1 MDLYA
6 NVIGE
11 GKPLLVLHG
20 FLGMGDNWKTLAK
33 RYADEQGYE
42 VHLID
47 QRNHGRSPHSDE
59 FNYTLLADDLK
70 SYMDKHE
77 LKTADIIGHSM
88 GGKTVMTFAA
98 HYPEYVNK
106 LIVVDIAP
114 KYYAPH
120 HQMILEG
127 LTAVDEACFESRKD
141 ADDLLSE
148 YIKIKSIRQFLLKN
162 LYRKNKKEYGLR
174 VNLESLTAHVN
185 EIGKAL
191 DAEET
196 FEGKTLFIN
205 GKKSDYITA
214 DDTNLIKNHFPNAK
228 IQPIANAGHWVHA
241 EQSDEFY
248 NVTSAFLS

>member
-98 HYPEYVNK
+98 HYPEYVDK

-120 HQMILEG
+120 HQRILEG
-127 LTAVDEACFESRKD
+127 LAAVDEACFESRKD
-141 ADDLLSE
+141 ADDLLSD
-148 YIKIKSIRQFLLKN
+148 YIEIKSIRQFLLKN

-228 IQPIANAGHWVHA
+228 IQPIKNAGHWVHA

>member
-6 NVIGE
+6 NVIGQ
-11 GKPLLVLHG
+11 GKPLLILHG

-33 RYADEQGYE
+33 RYAEEQDYE

-47 QRNHGRSPHSDE
+47 QRNHGRSPHSDD
-59 FNYTLLADDLK
+59 FNYNLLADDLK
-70 SYMDKHE
+70 NYMDKHQ
-77 LKTADIIGHSM
+77 LNTADIIGHSM

-120 HQMILEG
+120 HQKILDG

-141 ADDLLSE
+141 ADDLLSD

-174 VNLESLTAHVN
+174 VNLESLKAHVN

-196 FEGKTLFIN
+196 FDGETLFIN
-205 GKKSDYITA
+205 GEKSDYITA
-214 DDTNLIKNHFPNAK
+214 NETNLIKNHFPNSK
-228 IQPIANAGHWVHA
+228 IQPIKDAGHWVHA
-241 EQSDEFY
+241 EQSDEFF

>member
-11 GKPLLVLHG
+11 EKPLLVLHG

-59 FNYTLLADDLK
+59 FNYNLLADDLK
-70 SYMDKHE
+70 KYMDKHQLE
-77 LKTADIIGHSM
+77 TADIIGHSM

-98 HYPEYVNK
+98 HYPKYVDR

-120 HQMILEG
+120 HQMILDG

-141 ADDLLSE
+141 ADDLLSD

-174 VNLESLTAHVN
+174 VNLESLKTHVN

-196 FEGKTLFIN
+196 FDGETLFIN
-205 GKKSDYITA
+205 GKKSDYITT
-214 DDTNLIKNHFPNAK
+214 DDTNLIKNHFPKAK
-228 IQPIANAGHWVHA
+228 IQPIENAGHWVHA
-241 EQSDEFY
+241 EQSDVFFD
-248 NVTSAFLS
+248 VTSAFLS

>member
-98 HYPEYVNK
+98 HYPEYVDK

-148 YIKIKSIRQFLLKN
+148 YIEIKSIRQFLLKN

-174 VNLESLTAHVN
+174 VNLESLKAHVN

-196 FEGKTLFIN
+196 FEGDTLFIN
-205 GKKSDYITA
+205 GEKSDYITA

-228 IQPIANAGHWVHA
+228 IQPIKNAGHWVHA

>member
-11 GKPLLVLHG
+11 GKPLLILHG

-33 RYADEQGYE
+33 RYADEMNYQ

-47 QRNHGRSPHSDE
+47 QRNHGRSPHCDE
-59 FNYTLLADDLK
+59 FNYDLLAADLK
-70 SYMDKHE
+70 SYMDKNNMSS
-77 LKTADIIGHSM
+77 ADLIGHSM
-88 GGKTVMTFAA
+88 GGKTVMTFST
-98 HYPEYVNK
+98 HFPTYVNK
-106 LIVVDIAP
+106 MIVVDIAP

-120 HQMILEG
+120 HQQILEG

-174 VNLESLTAHVN
+174 VNLDSLKANIN

-191 DAEET
+191 KANET
-196 FEGKTLFIN
+196 FDGETLFIN
-205 GKKSDYITA
+205 GKKSDYIT
-214 DDTNLIKNHFPNAK
+214 DEDTNLIKNHFPNSK
-228 IQPIANAGHWVHA
+228 IQPIQNAGHWVHA
-241 EQSDEFY
+241 EQQDEFY
-248 NVTSAFLS
+248 NVTSAFLA